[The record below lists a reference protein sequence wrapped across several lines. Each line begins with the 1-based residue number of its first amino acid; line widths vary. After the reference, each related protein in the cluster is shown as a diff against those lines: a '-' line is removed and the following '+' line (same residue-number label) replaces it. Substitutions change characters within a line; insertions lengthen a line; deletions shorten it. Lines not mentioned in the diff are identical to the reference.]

1 LEITMNKRPKVL
13 ALSTLACMA
22 LAASSF
28 ASEADGSSGDWKANA
43 KSYKLKHSAHER
55 WDFVLP
61 AERWHSADKAIELP
75 GGLTFETEISGTN
88 KIEIDANADGDC
100 EETVRSTGF
109 VTLRSKN
116 SEGELVKYSV
126 RLRNT
131 GAKKFEWTTGSSM
144 KGKVAGQ
151 TLHVFDQDG
160 NGKYSDWGIDAVAIG
175 SNKSASLLSKVV
187 LMSGKLYHFDV
198 TEDGMEV
205 SVAPFD
211 GETGT
216 LNAVGD
222 FESKGKLSSA
232 VFQDGDISFCVA
244 GFRKGV
250 AVPVGTY
257 SFVSGRVEKGSASAS
272 IRSGTMQSFAVFA
285 GGETNVEWGA
295 DVTGEFSFQQKDD
308 KVSVQSNFKFF
319 GSAGEEYYNFQPRG
333 KGPKIIIADAERG
346 REIKEARF
354 PES

>member
-1 LEITMNKRPKVL
+1 MNKRPKVL

-22 LAASSF
+22 LVASSSAF
-28 ASEADGSSGDWKANA
+28 DIDGSSGDWKANG

-100 EETVRSTGF
+100 EETVRSTGL

-116 SEGELVKYSV
+116 TEGELVKYSV

-160 NGKYSDWGIDAVAIG
+160 NGKYSDWGIDAVAVG

-205 SVAPFD
+205 TVAPFD

-272 IRSGTMQSFAVFA
+272 IRSGSMQSFAVFA

-308 KVSVQSNFKFF
+308 KVTVQSNFKFF

>member
-1 LEITMNKRPKVL
+1 MNKLPQFF
-13 ALSTLACMA
+13 ALSTLACVA
-22 LAASSF
+22 LMASSS
-28 ASEADGSSGDWKANA
+28 ALDGDGWDTSDADWKANA
-43 KSYKLKHSAHER
+43 KSFKLKHSAHER
-55 WDFVLP
+55 WGFVLP

-100 EETVRSTGF
+100 EVTVRGTGF

-116 SEGELVKYSV
+116 SDGDLVKYSV

-144 KGKVAGQ
+144 KGNVAGQ

-160 NGKYSDWGIDAVAIG
+160 NGKYSDWGVDAVAVG
-175 SNKSASLLSKVV
+175 KNKGASLLSKVV
-187 LMSGKLYHFDV
+187 LMNGKLYNFDV
-198 TEDGMEV
+198 TEDGTEV
-205 SVAPFD
+205 AVAPFV

-222 FESKGKLSSA
+222 FESKGKLTSA
-232 VFQDGDISFCVA
+232 VFQDGDTSFCLA
-244 GFRKGV
+244 NFRKGV
-250 AVPVGTY
+250 EIPVGTY
-257 SFVSGRVEKGSASAS
+257 RFVSGRVEKGSASVS
-272 IRSGTMQSFAVFA
+272 IRSGSMQKFAVLA
-285 GGETNVEWGA
+285 GGETSVEWGA
-295 DVTGEFSFQQKDD
+295 DVSGEFSFQQKDD
-308 KVSVQSNFKFF
+308 KVTVQSNFKFF
-319 GSAGEEYYNFQPRG
+319 GSAGEEYYDFHPRG
-333 KGPKIIIADAERG
+333 KGPKILIADAERG

>member
-1 LEITMNKRPKVL
+1 M
-13 ALSTLACMA
+13 
-22 LAASSF
+22 
-28 ASEADGSSGDWKANA
+28 
-43 KSYKLKHSAHER
+43 
-55 WDFVLP
+55 
-61 AERWHSADKAIELP
+61 
-75 GGLTFETEISGTN
+75 TFETEISGTN

-116 SEGELVKYSV
+116 TEGELVKYSV

-160 NGKYSDWGIDAVAIG
+160 NGKYSDWGIDAVAVG

-205 SVAPFD
+205 TVAPFD

-272 IRSGTMQSFAVFA
+272 IRSGSMQSFAVFA

-308 KVSVQSNFKFF
+308 KVTVQSNFKFF

>member
-1 LEITMNKRPKVL
+1 MNKRPKVL

-22 LAASSF
+22 LVASSSAF
-28 ASEADGSSGDWKANA
+28 DIDGSSGDWKANG

-116 SEGELVKYSV
+116 TEGELVKYSV

-160 NGKYSDWGIDAVAIG
+160 NGKYSDWGIDAVAVG

-205 SVAPFD
+205 TVAPFD

-272 IRSGTMQSFAVFA
+272 IRSGSMQSFAVFA

-295 DVTGEFSFQQKDD
+295 DVTGEFSFQQKDE
-308 KVSVQSNFKFF
+308 KVTVQSNFKFF